1 MNYLQNYFPVLLSI
15 IMVFF
20 SIAANSQSS
29 RISYELSYKPDP
41 TQKDKIVKKNYT
53 LDIFNG
59 ESIFRT
65 EMRRESDSITIKKGF
80 GSGYNTNPNY
90 ELYLTKDLNN
100 AIFKKSFV
108 SPISRD
114 KFFIKIDDELNW
126 KILPETIVITN
137 LNCQKA
143 EVEYGGRQWIAWFT
157 KDIPLFEGPYYFYGL
172 PGLIIQIQD
181 VSEDYIF
188 TATEIRK
195 LEYDSLYK
203 MNDGK
208 EITWKQYEELM
219 QTFFN
224 SPYASVRVQGK
235 KVYTDNGSGG
245 YKEIDY
251 RERTKDT
258 QKMLLKNN
266 NLIELNRKIKYK

>member
-1 MNYLQNYFPVLLSI
+1 
-15 IMVFF
+15 MVFF
-20 SIAANSQSS
+20 SIIGSSQSS

-41 TQKDKIVKKNYT
+41 TQKDNIVKRNYT

-65 EMRRESDSITIKKGF
+65 EMRKESDSIIIKKGF

-100 AIFKKSFV
+100 EIFKKSFV

-114 KFFIKIDDELNW
+114 KFFIKIDDELKW
-126 KILPETIVITN
+126 KILPETIVMTN

-157 KDIPLFEGPYYFYGL
+157 KDIPLFEGPYYFHGL

-181 VSEDYIF
+181 VAEDFIF
-188 TATEIRK
+188 TATEIKK
-195 LEYDSLYK
+195 LEYNSLYK
-203 MNDGK
+203 INDGK

-219 QTFFN
+219 QAFFN

>member
-1 MNYLQNYFPVLLSI
+1 MNYVRNYFLVLLSV

-20 SIAANSQSS
+20 SIIGSSQSS

-41 TQKDKIVKKNYT
+41 TQKDNIVKRNYT

-65 EMRRESDSITIKKGF
+65 EMRKESDSIIIKKGF

-100 AIFKKSFV
+100 EIFKKSFV

-114 KFFIKIDDELNW
+114 KFFIKIDDELKW
-126 KILPETIVITN
+126 KILPETIVMTN

-157 KDIPLFEGPYYFYGL
+157 KDIPLFEGPYYFHGL

-181 VSEDYIF
+181 VAEDFIF
-188 TATEIRK
+188 TATEIKK
-195 LEYDSLYK
+195 LEYNSLYK
-203 MNDGK
+203 INDGK

>member
-1 MNYLQNYFPVLLSI
+1 MNYVRNYFLVLLSV

-20 SIAANSQSS
+20 SIIGSSQSS

-41 TQKDKIVKKNYT
+41 TQKDNIVKRNYT

-251 RERTKDT
+251 RERTIET
-258 QKMLLKNN
+258 QAMLLKNN